1 MKTENE
7 VVISKERIAVLD
19 SMAMFL
25 NMNGHDAV
33 YEATYGTGHAEHYN
47 AEKIGKME
55 RGGFAALW
63 SMLDEYH
70 RNKLATAALGEYYEE
85 CLRSYSEEE

>member
-7 VVISKERIAVLD
+7 KRANEILAVLD

-25 NMNGHDAV
+25 NMNGYDAV
-33 YEATYGTGHAEHYN
+33 YEATYGTGHAEHYK

-55 RGGFAALW
+55 KGGFAALW
-63 SMLDEYH
+63 SMLDGHH
-70 RNKLATAALGEYYEE
+70 RNKLAAAALGKYYEE
-85 CLRSYSEEE
+85 CLNSYSKD